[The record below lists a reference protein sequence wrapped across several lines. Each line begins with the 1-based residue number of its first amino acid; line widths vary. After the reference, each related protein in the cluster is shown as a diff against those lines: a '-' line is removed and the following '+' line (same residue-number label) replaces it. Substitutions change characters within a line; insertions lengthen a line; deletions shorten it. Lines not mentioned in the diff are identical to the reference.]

1 MKTSWY
7 LIQRNFT
14 ICAFKINTKNDIF
27 KFENICLENSKEKLT
42 LEISIDNK
50 LTFDNHI
57 KSICWKAGHKLSALS
72 RISPY
77 LEKNKK
83 ELLLKSMMKS
93 QFSYCSL
100 VWMFRSR
107 NANNF
112 IDKILERFLRLITNE
127 KTSTFEHL
135 LQANNVITI
144 H

>member
-1 MKTSWY
+1 
-7 LIQRNFT
+7 
-14 ICAFKINTKNDIF
+14 
-27 KFENICLENSKEKLT
+27 
-42 LEISIDNK
+42 
-50 LTFDNHI
+50 
-57 KSICWKAGHKLSALS
+57 
-72 RISPY
+72 
-77 LEKNKK
+77 
-83 ELLLKSMMKS
+83 MMKS